1 MLSSFGHRHY
11 QLEQTRRVPLR
22 HCSPPPPQKKEE
34 KKTPKALTAKHNQ
47 QRKGREHVEN
57 HSGTL
62 SAFLP
67 SSILSSTACYTTTT
81 PLHPPVFLYT
91 LCTLSPLFFVSLS
104 NVHFFCLDHSFLFH
118 GTLSFCVTRSA
129 LIRSLWPPLSK
140 PPISSSFP
148 QFPSFMAGR
157 ERKKSTT
164 YTHTHTHTHGVKCTH
179 THTHTVTL
187 CVQILPTPPKTSF
200 NAHSPPHAPTN
211 HHHQPPPPSTLSNP
225 PSALILIT
233 PPPPSSALISLH
245 QICCDSKQ
253 FPLICNFLLPAPAS
267 YTSIKPPT
275 PSNKPSPPPQYPGA
289 THQAQTPPWTPHAHK
304 HKRVYKCTHVHTLW
318 PVAIKEWRLI
328 MCKRWLATV
337 IQWSPRRTAVWRH
350 GGRRPRWLVEH
361 IYVWVCVIQWA
372 CGWDGGTGGIQ
383 FGGWVDPVGLAASL
397 NQENE
402 WEPTLGV
409 TPFLP
414 RWPLLISLFSFLIIS
429 SAAGPRGTENSWNG
443 RN

>member
-1 MLSSFGHRHY
+1 
-11 QLEQTRRVPLR
+11 
-22 HCSPPPPQKKEE
+22 
-34 KKTPKALTAKHNQ
+34 
-47 QRKGREHVEN
+47 
-57 HSGTL
+57 
-62 SAFLP
+62 
-67 SSILSSTACYTTTT
+67 
-81 PLHPPVFLYT
+81 
-91 LCTLSPLFFVSLS
+91 
-104 NVHFFCLDHSFLFH
+104 
-118 GTLSFCVTRSA
+118 
-129 LIRSLWPPLSK
+129 
-140 PPISSSFP
+140 
-148 QFPSFMAGR
+148 MAGR

-164 YTHTHTHTHGVKCTH
+164 YTHTHTHTHGVKC

-253 FPLICNFLLPAPAS
+253 FPLICDFLLPAPAS

-350 GGRRPRWLVEH
+350 GGRQPRWLVEH